1 MRTEVYEIYD
11 AEIEW
16 EDDKDQLWQLNVIEA
31 SCAVE
36 LSTGDESPWGEVVA
50 GSFHADRYFISIVD
64 RFGHD
69 VRHIDELH
77 PMWSWEES
85 ALGRALTLEEILINE
100 GQSIEDLIHWET
112 L

>member
-16 EDDKDQLWQLNVIEA
+16 EDDKDQLWMLNVIEG

-50 GSFHADRYFISIVD
+50 GSFYADRYFICIVD
-64 RFGHD
+64 KYGHE
-69 VRHIDELH
+69 VRHIDEKH
-77 PMWSWEES
+77 PMWTWEES
-85 ALGRALTLEEILINE
+85 ALGRPLELHEILDQH
-100 GQSIEDLIHWET
+100 GQSIEDLIYWET